1 MLVDIGDVVRRTGL
15 AASTLRYYEAQGLIA
30 AAGRHGLRRQ
40 YQPQVL
46 QQLALITLGRT
57 AGFSLAEIRQ
67 MLGDGGSLVV
77 DRQALERKAD
87 ELGRSIRRMTA
98 LREGL
103 RHVAQCPAP
112 QHLEC
117 PKFQQILR
125 LHTASQRH
133 RAEEGGAS
141 AHP

>member
-1 MLVDIGDVVRRTGL
+1 MWIDIAEVVRRTGL
-15 AASTLRYYEAQGLIA
+15 AASTLRYYEAQGLIV

-57 AGFSLAEIRQ
+57 AGFSLAEMRQ
-67 MLGDGGSLVV
+67 MLGDGGSLEV
-77 DRQALERKAD
+77 DRKALQRKAD
-87 ELGRSIRRMTA
+87 ELDRSIRRMTA
-98 LREGL
+98 LRDGL

-125 LHTASQRH
+125 VHMASQRSQ
-133 RAEEGGAS
+133 AER
-141 AHP
+141 P

>member
-1 MLVDIGDVVRRTGL
+1 MWIDIADVVRRSGL
-15 AASTLRYYEAQGLIA
+15 TASTLRYYEAQGLIA

-40 YQPQVL
+40 YQPEVL

-67 MLGDGGSLVV
+67 MLGEGGSLDV

-87 ELGRSIRRMTA
+87 ALDRSILRMTA
-98 LREGL
+98 LRDGL

-117 PKFQQILR
+117 PKFQKILR
-125 LHTASQRH
+125 VHMAAQQRKPPSG
-133 RAEEGGAS
+133 R
-141 AHP
+141 

>member
-1 MLVDIGDVVRRTGL
+1 MWIDIADVARRSGL
-15 AASTLRYYEAQGLIA
+15 TASTLRYYEALGLIA

-40 YQPQVL
+40 YQPEVL

-67 MLGDGGSLVV
+67 MLGEGGSLNV
-77 DRQALERKAD
+77 DRQALERKAE
-87 ELGRSIRRMTA
+87 ELDRSILRMAA
-98 LREGL
+98 LRDGL

-117 PKFQQILR
+117 PQFQKILR
-125 LHTASQRH
+125 VHMAAQQRKPPPG
-133 RAEEGGAS
+133 R
-141 AHP
+141 

>member
-1 MLVDIGDVVRRTGL
+1 MWIDIADVARRSGL
-15 AASTLRYYEAQGLIA
+15 TASTLRYYEAQGLIA

-40 YQPQVL
+40 YQPEVL

-67 MLGDGGSLVV
+67 MLGEGGSLNV
-77 DRQALERKAD
+77 DRQALERKVESLD
-87 ELGRSIRRMTA
+87 RSILRMTA
-98 LREGL
+98 LRDGL

-117 PKFQQILR
+117 PKFQKILR
-125 LHTASQRH
+125 VHMAAQQRKPPAG
-133 RAEEGGAS
+133 R
-141 AHP
+141 

>member
-1 MLVDIGDVVRRTGL
+1 MLIDIGEVARQSGL
-15 AASTLRYYEAQGLIA
+15 TTATLRYYEAQGLISSCA
-30 AAGRHGLRRQ
+30 RHGLRRQ

-67 MLGDGGSLVV
+67 MFGDSGAFEV
-77 DRQALERKAD
+77 DRQALARKAD
-87 ELGRSIRRMTA
+87 ELDRSIRRMTA

-103 RHVAQCPAP
+103 RHAAQCPAP
-112 QHLEC
+112 RHLEC

-125 LHTASQRH
+125 VASRPAKA
-133 RAEEGGAS
+133 RA
-141 AHP
+141 

>member
-1 MLVDIGDVVRRTGL
+1 MWIDIAEVVRRTGL

-67 MLGDGGSLVV
+67 MLGDGGSLEV
-77 DRQALERKAD
+77 DRKALQRKAD
-87 ELGRSIRRMTA
+87 ALERSIRRMTA
-98 LREGL
+98 LRDGL

-125 LHTASQRH
+125 VHMASQRSQ
-133 RAEEGGAS
+133 AER
-141 AHP
+141 P

>member
-1 MLVDIGDVVRRTGL
+1 MWIDIADVARRSGL
-15 AASTLRYYEAQGLIA
+15 TASTLRYYEAQGLIA

-40 YQPQVL
+40 YQPEVL

-67 MLGDGGSLVV
+67 MLGEGGSLNV
-77 DRQALERKAD
+77 DRQALERKVESLD
-87 ELGRSIRRMTA
+87 RSILRMTA
-98 LREGL
+98 LRDGL

-117 PKFQQILR
+117 PKFQKILR
-125 LHTASQRH
+125 VHMAAQQRKPPQG
-133 RAEEGGAS
+133 R
-141 AHP
+141 

>member
-1 MLVDIGDVVRRTGL
+1 MLIDIAEVVRRSGL

-30 AAGRHGLRRQ
+30 SAGRHGLRRQ

-57 AGFSLAEIRQ
+57 AGFSLEEIRR
-67 MLGDGGSLVV
+67 MLGEGGSLAV
-77 DRQALERKAD
+77 DRQALRRKAD
-87 ELGRSIRRMTA
+87 ELDRGIRRMPA

-112 QHLEC
+112 SHLEC
-117 PKFQQILR
+117 PKFRQILR
-125 LHTASQRH
+125 VHVASQRH
-133 RAEEGGAS
+133 QAEDGR
-141 AHP
+141 

>member
-1 MLVDIGDVVRRTGL
+1 MWIDIAEVVRRTGL

-57 AGFSLAEIRQ
+57 AGFSLAEIRR
-67 MLGDGGSLVV
+67 MLGDGGSLEV
-77 DRQALERKAD
+77 DRKALQRKAD
-87 ELGRSIRRMTA
+87 ELDRSIRLMTA

-125 LHTASQRH
+125 LHMAGQRNQK
-133 RAEEGGAS
+133 EE
-141 AHP
+141 H